1 MLNNIKRMLAKLSA
15 SDRGFERLECSRVA
29 LVLGA
34 DQET

>member
-1 MLNNIKRMLAKLSA
+1 MLNNIKRMLAKFSA
-15 SDRGFERLECSRVA
+15 SDSGFERLECSRVA